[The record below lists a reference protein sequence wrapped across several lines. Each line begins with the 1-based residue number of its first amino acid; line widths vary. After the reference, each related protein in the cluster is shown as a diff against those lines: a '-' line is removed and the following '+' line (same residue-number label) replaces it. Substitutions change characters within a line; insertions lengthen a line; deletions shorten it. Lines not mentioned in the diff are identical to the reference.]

1 METQIEFFEYIT
13 GKYYDN
19 HSSDVVMGA
28 HVFFYY
34 FTYSKNK
41 SSYDGELI
49 YKTNGEVIDV
59 SFLNMGE
66 AVEEQMVERI
76 YHSSLSVSDEGVLRP
91 WMFKHFKQSTG
102 ESGWWGLCYDRF
114 DISLFDWAK
123 KLSSNELS
131 DPNKVNL
138 KIGFRRLCDYWCS
151 TIRQLIDVI
160 SHIHA
165 QGIFHGSLGTTM
177 SYVFVGDTL
186 KIINIEGGH
195 IEDLIEANIVAF
207 QIRDFKQF
215 RLMLQLLFQ
224 SILGP
229 LTTWP
234 EVTRFLGCFNTKLE

>member
-28 HVFFYY
+28 HVFFYS

-66 AVEEQMVERI
+66 AVEEQMVKRI

-91 WMFKHFKQSTG
+91 WMFKHFKQSTS

-123 KLSSNELS
+123 KL
-131 DPNKVNL
+131 
-138 KIGFRRLCDYWCS
+138 
-151 TIRQLIDVI
+151 
-160 SHIHA
+160 
-165 QGIFHGSLGTTM
+165 
-177 SYVFVGDTL
+177 
-186 KIINIEGGH
+186 
-195 IEDLIEANIVAF
+195 
-207 QIRDFKQF
+207 
-215 RLMLQLLFQ
+215 
-224 SILGP
+224 
-229 LTTWP
+229 